1 MNIQIITANLMAYV
15 GLGMLLLFVVEMFT
29 RTALMTWKAIR
40 DMWRETTA
48 R

>member
-1 MNIQIITANLMAYV
+1 MNIQNLTSSMMSYV
-15 GLGMLLLFVVEMFT
+15 GFGMLLLFVVEMFT

-40 DMWRETTA
+40 DMWREVV